1 MSHDRV
7 QFNPYEAP
15 EAPTSEASLAPDTEF
30 LINHNVIAGIGKIN
44 LPKICV
50 LTGEKEGLVYRSSR
64 LRWCSQLI
72 VVPRNIM
79 CAISLIVVVS
89 AVVSLSRTVPG
100 APGVIV
106 LSLTQLAFTIGIV
119 AIAAWLILLSIFFRK
134 TVEVS
139 WYVSEKVVRRR
150 RSRLRVILILAMAAI
165 VLMVLL
171 GATQGPQ
178 LISIPLVIAT
188 VALILGQQGRHP
200 LRVVGQHNELLL
212 VSGFSRA
219 FATEALKLVSAW
231 EKRQFEGTLKTVIPA
246 PE

>member
-1 MSHDRV
+1 MSHDMV

-15 EAPTSEASLAPDTEF
+15 EAPTSEAGLAPDTEF

-50 LTGEKEGLVYRSSR
+50 LSGEKEGLVARSAR

-79 CAISLIVVVS
+79 CAISLITIAS
-89 AVVSLSRTVPG
+89 GVVSLSRTVPG

-106 LSLTQLAFTIGIV
+106 FSLTQLAFTIGIV
-119 AIAAWLILLSIFFRK
+119 AIAAWLILLSIFFRN

-139 WYVSEKVVRRR
+139 RYVSERVVRRR
-150 RSRLRVILILAMAAI
+150 RIRLGVILFLAVAAI
-165 VLMVLL
+165 FLMLVL
-171 GATQGPQ
+171 GAAQGYQ
-178 LISIPLVIAT
+178 LISIPLIIASI
-188 VALILGQQGRHP
+188 ALIGGHHGRHP

-219 FATEALKLVSAW
+219 FASEALKLVSAW

-246 PE
+246 PG

>member
-1 MSHDRV
+1 MANLERIQKVADRV
-7 QFNPYEAP
+7 VTEPFERRRREALMHP
-15 EAPTSEASLAPDTEF
+15 KVRESREA
-30 LINHNVIAGIGKIN
+30 LIA
-44 LPKICV
+44 
-50 LTGEKEGLVYRSSR
+50 RAR
-64 LRWCSQLI
+64 
-72 VVPRNIM
+72 
-79 CAISLIVVVS
+79 
-89 AVVSLSRTVPG
+89 AVG

>member
-1 MSHDRV
+1 MSRDMV
-7 QFNPYEAP
+7 SFNPYEAP
-15 EAPTSEASLAPDTEF
+15 EAPTSEAGLAPDTEF

-50 LTGEKEGLVYRSSR
+50 LSGEKEGLVARSAR

-79 CAISLIVVVS
+79 CAISLITMASGVF
-89 AVVSLSRTVPG
+89 SLSRTVPG

-106 LSLTQLAFTIGIV
+106 FSLTQLAVTFGIV
-119 AIAAWLILLSIFFRK
+119 AVAAVLIPLSILFRK

-139 WYVSEKVVRRR
+139 WYVSEKIVRRQKI
-150 RSRLRVILILAMAAI
+150 RLGIILLLTIAAI
-165 VLMVLL
+165 VFMSLL
-171 GATQGPQ
+171 GIGRDSGII
-178 LISIPLVIAT
+178 LIPCTMAFLLV
-188 VALILGQQGRHP
+188 LRGFRGSQP

-219 FATEALKLVSAW
+219 FASEALKLVSAW
-231 EKRQFEGTLKTVIPA
+231 ERRQSEARLKTVISA